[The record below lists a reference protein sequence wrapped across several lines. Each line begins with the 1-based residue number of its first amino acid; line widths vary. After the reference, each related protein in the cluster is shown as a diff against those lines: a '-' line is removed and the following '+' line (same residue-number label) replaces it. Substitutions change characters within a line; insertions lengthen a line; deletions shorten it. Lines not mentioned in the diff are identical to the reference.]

1 MDGEFPVYYFPFDTF
16 EEMCT
21 WIGSDRCSI
30 GTLDFLIT
38 ACKDEMHRR
47 WGILDELAAEA
58 QELKIGY

>member
-1 MDGEFPVYYFPFDTF
+1 MDSKSPVYYFPFDTF

>member
-1 MDGEFPVYYFPFDTF
+1 MDGKYPVYYFPFDTF

-38 ACKDEMHRR
+38 ACNAELERR
-47 WGILDELAAEA
+47 KGILAELAAEA
-58 QELKIGY
+58 QELGLGY